1 MYVQIAPLPANT
13 LTRKLTTPTH
23 ITHIHFEISKNQTD
37 EFISSVTAE
46 KEEIDKK
53 ARRMK
58 EEDDMAH
65 RVTGM
70 SAKSLTHPHKSP
82 KCPQKSPV
90 SPQRALYFRNR
101 ALYLRKGAL
110 LYVEK
115 MYHPKEK
122 DFIACRDKP

>member
-1 MYVQIAPLPANT
+1 MRVCVCARICVYTQRIALCSSVLQCVAVCVSVCIHTYAYMYVQIAPLPANT

-70 SAKSLTHPHKSP
+70 SAK
-82 KCPQKSPV
+82 
-90 SPQRALYFRNR
+90 
-101 ALYLRKGAL
+101 
-110 LYVEK
+110 
-115 MYHPKEK
+115 
-122 DFIACRDKP
+122 KPYTSAQEP